1 MRGYRRTGRQMRI
14 RLSAPSS
21 SRDDQTQRTSTSV
34 NTAHLALVIL
44 VRQRVAAGR
53 HARLSEQERHPLEAC
68 DGSRRGC
75 AICSELRLTRI
86 FARSGPRR
94 WPGALCPAQCLPPP
108 TRRGRIGTRLATC
121 VHYPSRTRPSL
132 QTTPSW
138 PGTPRVQRQA
148 DSVEVSRLGAKT
160 RLPACTRR
168 VGWPYQS
175 LFTFDPCDWSEP
187 MRPPTIWIADS
198 VLLKAS
204 FCGVLGLECV
214 RSWRRGNA
222 GAEREWS
229 LLVAAIWPA
238 QNHRAVP
245 AGLSANH
252 RTVRRPHLT
261 GCAKRCTGSLSTI
274 PPVDRPELIFAVE
287 SQYSQPH
294 AGSTPAEGPDAGYL
308 RSAVTAR
315 PF

>member
-222 GAEREWS
+222 GAERERS

-245 AGLSANH
+245 AGLSANQ

-287 SQYSQPH
+287 SQNSQPH